1 MREVKDE
8 AFAQEAMG
16 KGMAIKPSKGE
27 VVAPFDGTVETV
39 FRTKHSIGLKSV
51 EGVEILIHVG
61 LDTVK
66 LKGKHFN
73 VVVQEGDTIKHGQ
86 LLIEFDMQAI
96 EEAGFDMTTPV
107 IVTNTPDY
115 LEILGHEYSAK
126 IGPEMPL
133 ITVL

>member
-66 LKGKHFN
+66 LKGSTSMLWCRKVIRSSMDN
-73 VVVQEGDTIKHGQ
+73 Y
-86 LLIEFDMQAI
+86 LLNSICRRLRK
-96 EEAGFDMTTPV
+96 
-107 IVTNTPDY
+107 PDS
-115 LEILGHEYSAK
+115 I
-126 IGPEMPL
+126 
-133 ITVL
+133 